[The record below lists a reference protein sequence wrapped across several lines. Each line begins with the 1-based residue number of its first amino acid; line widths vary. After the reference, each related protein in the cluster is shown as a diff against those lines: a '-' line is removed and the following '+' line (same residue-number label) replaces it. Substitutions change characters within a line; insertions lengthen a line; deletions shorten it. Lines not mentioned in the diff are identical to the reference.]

1 MNTGILILCFVGIFL
16 SAPGIAVAQESFPEV
31 ITFDG
36 AVDGGGSTDIH
47 PSIYTGPI
55 SFHHEKHLMDYG
67 ARKCG
72 DCHHDSDGEPIVGYS
87 SDQTFTCGDCH
98 DQEALIRG
106 PIAENAA
113 SDEDLIA
120 HRANVLHMLCVGC
133 HRNYNAEK
141 KSVRAPVS
149 CRICHTKRPQDWSI
163 E

>member
-1 MNTGILILCFVGIFL
+1 MNTRTLIICAGIILLAIGV
-16 SAPGIAVAQESFPEV
+16 AVAGGPIPKV
-31 ITFDG
+31 VNFDG
-36 AVDGGGSTDIH
+36 AVDGGGSKDIH

-55 SFHHEKHLMDYG
+55 IFSHEKHFMDYG
-67 ARKCG
+67 AKCG

-87 SDQTFTCGDCH
+87 SDKTFTCGDCH
-98 DQEALIRG
+98 DEEGLIRG

-120 HRANVLHMLCVGC
+120 HRANVLHMRCIGC

-141 KSVRAPVS
+141 KSVQAPVS
-149 CRICHTKRPQDWSI
+149 CRICHTKRPQDWTI